1 MKSYKSAIWLLLT
14 TSFLCIPGGERLTA
28 HAENSKTDILR
39 VAMLVPRSN
48 VWVIEAK
55 KWSDKLTEATK
66 GRLSVRIYWGG
77 AAGDE
82 RAVIQKMR
90 EGQIDASAISSTSL
104 SPYVRQVMIMEAPG
118 LFENYKQLDEVLKT
132 LGEDFET
139 EAYKNGFK
147 ILGWGD
153 IGTVRILSKQ
163 PIKKITRDMRR
174 MRPWLWTQSAMMKE
188 FYRRIG
194 VTGIPL
200 EIPEVYPGLL
210 SGMIDTVFG
219 SAIAALA
226 ARWFTKT
233 PYVTKESSG
242 FITGAF
248 VVARKRWDSLEPD
261 VSSALHNLARKYQND
276 IVKDL
281 RKMDVEAYGRILK
294 RGVTA
299 VHVEDI
305 PEVQKVAKQLTDHF
319 VGRLYSRELLDKV
332 EKICALHRKP

>member
-1 MKSYKSAIWLLLT
+1 MKNIKSIVWLLLIALLL
-14 TSFLCIPGGERLTA
+14 FVPGGNRGTA
-28 HAENSKTDILR
+28 YAEKAQGDILR

-48 VWVIEAK
+48 QWVIEAK
-55 KWSDKLTEATK
+55 KWGKRLKKATG

-82 RAVIQKMR
+82 RAVLQKMR
-90 EGQIDASAISSTSL
+90 KGQIDASAITSTSL
-104 SPYVRQVMIMEAPG
+104 SPFVRQAMVLEAPG
-118 LFENYKQLDEVLKT
+118 LFENYRQLDAVLEA
-132 LGEDFET
+132 LGDDFEK

-147 ILGWGD
+147 VLGWGD
-153 IGTVRILSKQ
+153 VGTVRILSKK
-163 PIKKITRDMRR
+163 PIKKITRDMRK

-194 VTGIPL
+194 VTGVPL

-210 SGMIDTVFG
+210 TGMVDAVFG
-219 SAIAALA
+219 SAISALA
-226 ARWFTKT
+226 MRWFTKA

-248 VVARKRWDSLEPD
+248 VVARKRWESFPPD
-261 VSSALHNLARKYQND
+261 VSGALDDLAEKYQKNL
-276 IVKDL
+276 VKDL
-281 RKMDVEAYGRILK
+281 REMDQKAFDRILK
-294 RGVTA
+294 RGVTE

-305 PEVQKVAKQLTDHF
+305 PEVQKIAKDLTEHF

-332 EKICALHRKP
+332 QHICAAHR

>member
-1 MKSYKSAIWLLLT
+1 
-14 TSFLCIPGGERLTA
+14 
-28 HAENSKTDILR
+28 
-39 VAMLVPRSN
+39 MLVPRSN
-48 VWVIEAK
+48 QWVIEAK
-55 KWSDKLTEATK
+55 KWSDKLEKATD
-66 GRLSVRIYWGG
+66 GRLSARVYWGG

-90 EGQIDASAISSTSL
+90 KGQIDASAISSTSL
-104 SPYVRQVMIMEAPG
+104 SPYMRQVMVMEAPG
-118 LFENYKQLDEVLKT
+118 LFENYRQLDAVLKA
-132 LGEDFET
+132 LSDDFEK

-147 ILGWGD
+147 VLGWGD
-153 IGTVRILSKQ
+153 VGTVRILSKT
-163 PIKKITRDMRR
+163 PIRKITRDLRK

-194 VTGIPL
+194 VTGVPL

-210 SGMIDTVFG
+210 TGMIDTVFG

-233 PYVTKESSG
+233 PYVTEESSG

-248 VVARKRWDSLEPD
+248 VVARKRWESLPPD
-261 VSSALHNLARKYQND
+261 VSSALQELSRKYQND

-281 RKMDVEAYGRILK
+281 RKMDKKAFNRIIK
-294 RGVTA
+294 RGVKP
-299 VHVEDI
+299 VPVEDI
-305 PEVQKVAKQLTDHF
+305 PEVQKIAKDLTEHF

-332 EKICALHRKP
+332 QRICAANR